1 MEAFDRLRVG
11 RESYLIKKKSEDDSG
26 TQAIVLTFSK
36 KPAARDPPSMPSGD
50 RIHLRFS
57 HVRHAGFV
65 PLFFEVQE
73 YCYLSV
79 NFGDGEL

>member
-1 MEAFDRLRVG
+1 MKAFDRLRVSCE
-11 RESYLIKKKSEDDSG
+11 RYLIKKKNIEDDSC

-36 KPAARDPPSMPSGD
+36 KLAARDPPSMPSVD
-50 RIHLRFS
+50 RMHHRFS

-65 PLFFEVQE
+65 PLFLKVQE

-79 NFGDGEL
+79 NFGS